1 MNMKEERE
9 SGTERQERQVKEEG
23 WETGGETGPVGG
35 PKKKRRVCAQV
46 KRELDAG
53 MN

>member
-23 WETGGETGPVGG
+23 WETGGGG
-35 PKKKRRVCAQV
+35 ERDRLVARKKNEESVRR
-46 KRELDAG
+46 
-53 MN
+53 